1 MLVIFALLPLLMA
14 LLLLLVFQW
23 NIHDTSWTMLG
34 VTMALVS
41 LVPAFHR
48 TPWQIVLSLGEGLA
62 TVLSVGII
70 LLPMLSFS
78 LMQRETGAL
87 DILMRGLARLVPDR
101 DLQTLLLVLG
111 AGPCFEA
118 VCGSGTGS
126 AIILPLLMRLQ
137 NSKLKAVQLSL
148 LSQIMVPWGNLG
160 AGTALAAN
168 LAGLPVG
175 VLSIRTALLLFP
187 CAIGFSIIALQL
199 SGGWRALERYWQ
211 VALLGGSLSMLIT
224 CLCSQFF
231 VMEVSGFL
239 SSTCV
244 MALLQVWSL
253 FIHPGTGFPLHK
265 CMNKIEK
272 AQFLSAL
279 LPYLL
284 LTIGMFISRFFPFAN
299 VWLQTHGVLVCPAIK
314 LHLEVLSSP
323 GLWLLLA
330 ALVHIPLFSFQ
341 NIHCLHTKIWPRFLP
356 PTIMLIGFLSTVA
369 LMQDSGMITLLREA
383 VTMFGK
389 NAVWAASPVGTA
401 GGWLTN
407 SLLGGNTLII
417 PLQMAI
423 SRHGG
428 ASLPWLIA
436 AQNASAAIATA
447 ASPLRMMLL
456 TTSVGLVGQEALA
469 LRRIGPM
476 ILWSLVQITFLLV
489 WFTSSLWFGGM
500 VVVLVL
506 LVMVN
511 APILL
516 VVAKTVKRKSMLVPS
531 YVAVSR
537 G

>member
-1 MLVIFALLPLLMA
+1 
-14 LLLLLVFQW
+14 
-23 NIHDTSWTMLG
+23 
-34 VTMALVS
+34 
-41 LVPAFHR
+41 
-48 TPWQIVLSLGEGLA
+48 
-62 TVLSVGII
+62 
-70 LLPMLSFS
+70 
-78 LMQRETGAL
+78 
-87 DILMRGLARLVPDR
+87 
-101 DLQTLLLVLG
+101 
-111 AGPCFEA
+111 
-118 VCGSGTGS
+118 
-126 AIILPLLMRLQ
+126 
-137 NSKLKAVQLSL
+137 
-148 LSQIMVPWGNLG
+148 
-160 AGTALAAN
+160 
-168 LAGLPVG
+168 
-175 VLSIRTALLLFP
+175 
-187 CAIGFSIIALQL
+187 
-199 SGGWRALERYWQ
+199 
-211 VALLGGSLSMLIT
+211 
-224 CLCSQFF
+224 
-231 VMEVSGFL
+231 
-239 SSTCV
+239 
-244 MALLQVWSL
+244 
-253 FIHPGTGFPLHK
+253 
-265 CMNKIEK
+265 
-272 AQFLSAL
+272 
-279 LPYLL
+279 
-284 LTIGMFISRFFPFAN
+284 
-299 VWLQTHGVLVCPAIK
+299 
-314 LHLEVLSSP
+314 
-323 GLWLLLA
+323 
-330 ALVHIPLFSFQ
+330 
-341 NIHCLHTKIWPRFLP
+341 
-356 PTIMLIGFLSTVA
+356 MLIGFLSTVA